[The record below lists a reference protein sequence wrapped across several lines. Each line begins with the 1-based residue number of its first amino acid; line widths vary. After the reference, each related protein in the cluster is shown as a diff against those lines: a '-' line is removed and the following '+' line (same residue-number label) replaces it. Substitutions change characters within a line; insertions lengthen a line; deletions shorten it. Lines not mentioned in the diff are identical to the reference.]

1 MLKFQSESLLLQLLI
16 FRFVEAEKDGF
27 SLLRRI
33 YCLIHL
39 IQHSEPFHLVVEVA
53 AVESH
58 VKYRLVEVLQFLLK
72 GSMPRCTKSTLSFVP
87 SNPKM
92 TQSVV
97 TLG

>member
-1 MLKFQSESLLLQLLI
+1 MLKLQYKALLLQLLI
-16 FRFVEAEKDGF
+16 FRLVEAEEDGLF
-27 SLLRRI
+27 LMRRI
-33 YCLIHL
+33 DRLFHL

-53 AVESH
+53 AVETH
-58 VKYRLVEVLQFLLK
+58 VKYGLVEVLQFLLK